1 MKALLFPGQGVQKIG
16 MLDEIINSNKEV
28 VDYLSSASKNLDFD
42 LIELISSG
50 PEEKLNLT
58 EFAQPAILAT
68 SIAIAKIKNINSEI
82 SVTAG
87 LSLGEYSALVFANC
101 LEFSDALKLV
111 NVRGQLMQSAVPEGT
126 AGMLV
131 VLNME
136 LADVYKMIEKVNT
149 SEEEINFS
157 TDNAEGVS
165 VLAGKNSSIDACK
178 KYIEDNDFRRVK
190 TQMVQMS
197 VPSHCSLLSEAQ
209 KELENLLNTVEFKVP
224 EIPIIPNVLAKPTS
238 DVDEIKNSLITQLTN
253 TVRWR
258 ETLKYLSENKIHH
271 IIDVG
276 PGKTILNMAR
286 KLKELEKSSLLEL

>member
-16 MLDEIINSNKEV
+16 MLDEIINSNKEI

-42 LIELISSG
+42 LMELISSG

-136 LADVYKMIEKVNT
+136 LADVYKMIEKINT

-165 VLAGKNSSIDACK
+165 VLAGKNSSINACK

-271 IIDVG
+271 IIDAG

>member
-16 MLDEIINSNKEV
+16 MLNEIISSNSEIHDFLAK
-28 VDYLSSASKNLDFD
+28 ASEGLDFD
-42 LIELISSG
+42 LIKLIASG

-58 EFAQPAILAT
+58 EYAQPAILAS
-68 SIAIAKIKNINSEI
+68 SIAIIRAKKLNSNIT
-82 SVTAG
+82 VTAG

-101 LEFSDALKLV
+101 LKFSDALKLV
-111 NVRGQLMQSAVPEGT
+111 NVRGRLMQNAVPEGT

-131 VLNME
+131 ILNMDLNE
-136 LADVYKMIEKVNT
+136 VYKMIDSVN
-149 SEEEINFS
+149 SSGEEINFS

-178 KYIEDNDFRRVK
+178 KYIEDNNFRRVK

-209 KELENLLNTVEFKVP
+209 AELEKLLNSMEFKSP
-224 EIPIIPNVLAKPTS
+224 KIPVIPNVLAKPTNNP
-238 DVDEIKNSLITQLTN
+238 DEIKNALVTQLTS

-258 ETLKYLSENKIHH
+258 ETLLFLTENKIQE
-271 IIDVG
+271 IIDAG
-276 PGKTILNMAR
+276 PGKTIVNMAR
-286 KLKELEKSSLLEL
+286 KLKDIEKTSLLDM

>member
-16 MLDEIINSNKEV
+16 MLDEIISYNSEIYDFLAK
-28 VDYLSSASKNLDFD
+28 ASEGLDFD
-42 LIELISSG
+42 LIKLIASG

-58 EFAQPAILAT
+58 EYAQPAILAS
-68 SIAIAKIKNINSEI
+68 SITIIRAKKLNSNI

-87 LSLGEYSALVFANC
+87 LSLGEYSALVYANC
-101 LEFSDALKLV
+101 LKFSDALKLV
-111 NVRGQLMQSAVPEGT
+111 NVRGRLMQNAVPEGT

-131 VLNME
+131 ILNMDLNE
-136 LADVYKMIEKVNT
+136 VYKMIDSVN
-149 SEEEINFS
+149 SSGEEINFS

-178 KYIEDNDFRRVK
+178 KYIEDNNFRRVK

-209 KELENLLNTVEFKVP
+209 AELEKLLNSMEFKSP
-224 EIPIIPNVLAKPTS
+224 KIPVIPNVLAKPTNNP
-238 DVDEIKNSLITQLTN
+238 DEIKNALVTQLTS

-258 ETLKYLSENKIHH
+258 ETLLFLTENKIQE
-271 IIDVG
+271 IIDAG
-276 PGKTILNMAR
+276 PGKTIVNMAR
-286 KLKELEKSSLLEL
+286 KLKDIEKTSLLDM

>member
-16 MLDEIINSNKEV
+16 MLDEIINSNKEI

-42 LIELISSG
+42 LMELISSG

-136 LADVYKMIEKVNT
+136 LADVYKMIEKVNS

-178 KYIEDNDFRRVK
+178 KYIDDNDFRRVK

-271 IIDVG
+271 IIDAG

>member
-16 MLDEIINSNKEV
+16 MLDEIINSNKEI

-42 LIELISSG
+42 LMELISSG

-165 VLAGKNSSIDACK
+165 VLAGKNSSINACK

-258 ETLKYLSENKIHH
+258 ETLAYLSENKIHH
-271 IIDVG
+271 IIDAG

>member
-16 MLDEIINSNKEV
+16 MLDEIISSNSEIYDFLAK
-28 VDYLSSASKNLDFD
+28 ASEGLDFD
-42 LIELISSG
+42 LIKLIASG

-58 EFAQPAILAT
+58 EYAQPAILAS
-68 SIAIAKIKNINSEI
+68 SITIIRAKKLNSNI

-87 LSLGEYSALVFANC
+87 LSLGEYSALVYANC
-101 LEFSDALKLV
+101 LKFSDALKLV
-111 NVRGQLMQSAVPEGT
+111 NVRGRLMQNAVPEGT

-131 VLNME
+131 ILNMDLNE
-136 LADVYKMIEKVNT
+136 VYKMIDSVN
-149 SEEEINFS
+149 SSGEEINFS

-178 KYIEDNDFRRVK
+178 KYIEDNNFRRVK

-209 KELENLLNTVEFKVP
+209 AELEKLLNSMEFKSP
-224 EIPIIPNVLAKPTS
+224 KIPVIPNVLAKPTNNP
-238 DVDEIKNSLITQLTN
+238 DEIKNALVTQLTS

-258 ETLKYLSENKIHH
+258 ETLLFLTENKIQE
-271 IIDVG
+271 IIDAG
-276 PGKTILNMAR
+276 PGKTIVNMAR
-286 KLKELEKSSLLEL
+286 KLKDIEKTSLLDM

>member
-1 MKALLFPGQGVQKIG
+1 
-16 MLDEIINSNKEV
+16 
-28 VDYLSSASKNLDFD
+28 
-42 LIELISSG
+42 
-50 PEEKLNLT
+50 
-58 EFAQPAILAT
+58 
-68 SIAIAKIKNINSEI
+68 
-82 SVTAG
+82 
-87 LSLGEYSALVFANC
+87 
-101 LEFSDALKLV
+101 
-111 NVRGQLMQSAVPEGT
+111 MQSAVPEGT

-136 LADVYKMIEKVNT
+136 LADVYKMIEKVNS

-209 KELENLLNTVEFKVP
+209 EELGNLLNTVEFKVP

-271 IIDVG
+271 IIDAG

>member
-16 MLDEIINSNKEV
+16 MLDEIISSNSQIHDFLAK
-28 VDYLSSASKNLDFD
+28 ASEGLDFD
-42 LIELISSG
+42 LIKLIASG

-58 EFAQPAILAT
+58 EYAQPAILAS
-68 SIAIAKIKNINSEI
+68 SIAIIRAKKLNSNIT
-82 SVTAG
+82 VTAG

-101 LEFSDALKLV
+101 LKFSDALKLV
-111 NVRGQLMQSAVPEGT
+111 NVRGRLMQNAVPEGT

-131 VLNME
+131 ILNMDLNE
-136 LADVYKMIEKVNT
+136 VYKMIDSVN
-149 SEEEINFS
+149 SSGEEINFS

-178 KYIEDNDFRRVK
+178 KYIEDNNFRRVK

-209 KELENLLNTVEFKVP
+209 AELEKLLNSMEFKSP
-224 EIPIIPNVLAKPTS
+224 KIPVIPNVLAKPTNNP
-238 DVDEIKNSLITQLTN
+238 DEIKNALVTQLTS

-258 ETLKYLSENKIHH
+258 ETLLFLTENKIQE
-271 IIDVG
+271 IIDAG
-276 PGKTILNMAR
+276 PGKTIVNMAR
-286 KLKELEKSSLLEL
+286 KLKDIEKTSLLDM

>member
-136 LADVYKMIEKVNT
+136 LADVYKMIEKVNS

-165 VLAGKNSSIDACK
+165 VLAGKNSSINACK

-271 IIDVG
+271 IIDAG

>member
-1 MKALLFPGQGVQKIG
+1 MKALLFPGQGVQKIA
-16 MLDEIINSNKEV
+16 MLDEIIDSNKEI

-42 LIELISSG
+42 LMELISSG

-136 LADVYKMIEKVNT
+136 LADVYKMIEKVNS

-165 VLAGKNSSIDACK
+165 VLAGKNSSINACK

-209 KELENLLNTVEFKVP
+209 KELENLLNTIEFKVP

-258 ETLKYLSENKIHH
+258 ETLAYLSENKIHH
-271 IIDVG
+271 IIDAG

>member
-42 LIELISSG
+42 LMELISSG

-68 SIAIAKIKNINSEI
+68 SIAIAKIKNISSEI

-271 IIDVG
+271 IIDAG

>member
-28 VDYLSSASKNLDFD
+28 VEYLSSASKNLDFD

-136 LADVYKMIEKVNT
+136 LADVYKMIEKINT

-197 VPSHCSLLSEAQ
+197 VPSHCSLLFEAQ

-271 IIDVG
+271 IIDAG

>member
-1 MKALLFPGQGVQKIG
+1 MKALLFPGQGVQNIG

-111 NVRGQLMQSAVPEGT
+111 NVRGQLMQNAVPEGT

-136 LADVYKMIEKVNT
+136 LADVYKMIEKINS

-178 KYIEDNDFRRVK
+178 KYIEENDFRRVK

-271 IIDVG
+271 IIDAG

>member
-16 MLDEIINSNKEV
+16 MLDEIINSNKEI
-28 VDYLSSASKNLDFD
+28 VDYLSFASKNLDFD
-42 LIELISSG
+42 LMELISSG

-209 KELENLLNTVEFKVP
+209 KELGNLLNTVEFKVP

-271 IIDVG
+271 IIDAG

>member
-197 VPSHCSLLSEAQ
+197 VPSHCSLLFEAQ

-271 IIDVG
+271 IIDAG

>member
-1 MKALLFPGQGVQKIG
+1 MKALLFPGQGVQNIG
-16 MLDEIINSNKEV
+16 MLDEIINSNKEI

-271 IIDVG
+271 IIDAG

>member
-28 VDYLSSASKNLDFD
+28 VDYLSSASGNLNFD
-42 LIELISSG
+42 LLELISSG
-50 PEEKLNLT
+50 PEDKLNLT

-149 SEEEINFS
+149 SGEEINFS

-165 VLAGKNSSIDACK
+165 VLAGKNSSIEACK

-197 VPSHCSLLSEAQ
+197 VPSHCSLLFEAQ

-271 IIDVG
+271 IIDAG

>member
-16 MLDEIINSNKEV
+16 MLDEIISSNSEIHDFLAK
-28 VDYLSSASKNLDFD
+28 ASEGLDFD
-42 LIELISSG
+42 LIKLIASG

-58 EFAQPAILAT
+58 EYAQPAILAS
-68 SIAIAKIKNINSEI
+68 SIAIIRAKKLNSNIT
-82 SVTAG
+82 VTAG
-87 LSLGEYSALVFANC
+87 LSLGEYSALVYANC
-101 LEFSDALKLV
+101 LKFSDALKLV
-111 NVRGQLMQSAVPEGT
+111 NVRGRLMQNAVPEGT

-131 VLNME
+131 ILNMDLNE
-136 LADVYKMIEKVNT
+136 VYKMIDSVNS

-178 KYIEDNDFRRVK
+178 KYIEDNNFRRVK

-209 KELENLLNTVEFKVP
+209 AELEKLLNSMEFKSP
-224 EIPIIPNVLAKPTS
+224 KIPVIPNVLAKPTS
-238 DVDEIKNSLITQLTN
+238 NPDEIKNALVTQLTS

-258 ETLKYLSENKIHH
+258 ETLLFLNENKIQE
-271 IIDVG
+271 IIDAG
-276 PGKTILNMAR
+276 PGKTIVNMAR
-286 KLKELEKSSLLEL
+286 KLKDIEKTSLLDM

>member
-131 VLNME
+131 VLNMK

-149 SEEEINFS
+149 SEEEINFC

-178 KYIEDNDFRRVK
+178 KYIAYNDFRRVK

-271 IIDVG
+271 IIDAG

>member
-16 MLDEIINSNKEV
+16 MLDEIISSNSEIY
-28 VDYLSSASKNLDFD
+28 DFLAEASEGLDFD
-42 LIELISSG
+42 LIKLIASG

-58 EFAQPAILAT
+58 EYAQPAILAS
-68 SIAIAKIKNINSEI
+68 SIAIIRARKLNSNIN
-82 SVTAG
+82 VTAG
-87 LSLGEYSALVFANC
+87 LSLGEYSALVYANC
-101 LEFSDALKLV
+101 LNFSDALKLV
-111 NVRGQLMQSAVPEGT
+111 NVRGRLMQNAVPEGT

-131 VLNME
+131 ILNMDLKE
-136 LADVYKMIEKVNT
+136 VYKMIDSVNL
-149 SEEEINFS
+149 SGEEINFS

-209 KELENLLNTVEFKVP
+209 AELEKLLNSMEFKSP
-224 EIPIIPNVLAKPTS
+224 KIPVIPNVLAKPTS
-238 DVDEIKNSLITQLTN
+238 NPDEIKNALVTQLTS

-258 ETLKYLSENKIHH
+258 ETLLFLTENKIQE
-271 IIDVG
+271 IIDAG
-276 PGKTILNMAR
+276 PGKTIVNMAR
-286 KLKELEKSSLLEL
+286 KLKDIEKTSLLDM

>member
-149 SEEEINFS
+149 MFKKIDYWRWFGFFLAVIGAYVLGNAKVSSQSIGWIICSFSCLIWIIMGIKDKDIPRTLMEVMYFVIGIRATINWLDFS
-157 TDNAEGVS
+157 
-165 VLAGKNSSIDACK
+165 
-178 KYIEDNDFRRVK
+178 
-190 TQMVQMS
+190 
-197 VPSHCSLLSEAQ
+197 
-209 KELENLLNTVEFKVP
+209 
-224 EIPIIPNVLAKPTS
+224 
-238 DVDEIKNSLITQLTN
+238 
-253 TVRWR
+253 
-258 ETLKYLSENKIHH
+258 
-271 IIDVG
+271 
-276 PGKTILNMAR
+276 
-286 KLKELEKSSLLEL
+286 

>member
-126 AGMLV
+126 ADMLV

-136 LADVYKMIEKVNT
+136 LADVYKMIEKVNS

-271 IIDVG
+271 IIDAG

>member
-111 NVRGQLMQSAVPEGT
+111 NVRGKLMQSAVPEGT

-136 LADVYKMIEKVNT
+136 LADVYKMIEKINT

-209 KELENLLNTVEFKVP
+209 KELGNLLNTVEFKVP

-271 IIDVG
+271 IIDAG

>member
-16 MLDEIINSNKEV
+16 MLDEIINSNKEI

-42 LIELISSG
+42 LMELISSG

-136 LADVYKMIEKVNT
+136 LADVYKMIEKINS

-209 KELENLLNTVEFKVP
+209 KELGNLLNTVEFKVP

-271 IIDVG
+271 IIDAG

>member
-42 LIELISSG
+42 LMELISSG

-136 LADVYKMIEKVNT
+136 LADVYKMIEKVNS

-197 VPSHCSLLSEAQ
+197 VPSHCSLLFEAQ

-271 IIDVG
+271 IIDAG

>member
-111 NVRGQLMQSAVPEGT
+111 NVRGRLMQSAVPEGT

-271 IIDVG
+271 IIDAG